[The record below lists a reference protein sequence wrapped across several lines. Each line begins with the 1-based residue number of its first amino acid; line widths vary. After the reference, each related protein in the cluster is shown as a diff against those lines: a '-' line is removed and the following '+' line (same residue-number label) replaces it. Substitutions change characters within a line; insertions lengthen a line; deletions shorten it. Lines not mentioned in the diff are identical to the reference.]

1 MSSAGPTALLAGA
14 TERRRSAAGLGRALS
29 LLNHAVLIGLSVL
42 MVGPFFWMISAS
54 LKTEVAISRYPPEI
68 LSQPIMWSN
77 YLQAIQTFPFGVFAF
92 NSVKIATLATIGTVL
107 SSMLAAFAYA
117 RMDFPGKRLLFSI
130 QLATL
135 MIPGVVHI
143 IPAFM
148 IMKTLGW
155 INTHYPLIVP
165 HFLGGAFGT
174 FLLRQFFLTIP
185 REYDDAAKIDG
196 AGYLVILA
204 RIYAPL
210 AKPALATLGVFT
222 FMASW
227 NDFLGP
233 IIYLTSEKLMTLQ
246 VGLQYFRG
254 QYQIQTNLLMA
265 GAVITVAPIVGIYV
279 VAQKYFVQGV
289 TMSGLK
295 G

>member
-1 MSSAGPTALLAGA
+1 
-14 TERRRSAAGLGRALS
+14 
-29 LLNHAVLIGLSVL
+29 
-42 MVGPFFWMISAS
+42 
-54 LKTEVAISRYPPEI
+54 
-68 LSQPIMWSN
+68 
-77 YLQAIQTFPFGVFAF
+77 
-92 NSVKIATLATIGTVL
+92 
-107 SSMLAAFAYA
+107 
-117 RMDFPGKRLLFSI
+117 
-130 QLATL
+130 
-135 MIPGVVHI
+135 
-143 IPAFM
+143 M

-196 AGYLVILA
+196 AGYLVILS

-210 AKPALATLGVFT
+210 AKPALATLAVFT

-265 GAVITVAPIVGIYV
+265 GAVITVAPIVIIYV

>member
-1 MSSAGPTALLAGA
+1 V
-14 TERRRSAAGLGRALS
+14 R
-29 LLNHAVLIGLSVL
+29 
-42 MVGPFFWMISAS
+42 
-54 LKTEVAISRYPPEI
+54 PPH
-68 LSQPIMWSN
+68 
-77 YLQAIQTFPFGVFAF
+77 
-92 NSVKIATLATIGTVL
+92 
-107 SSMLAAFAYA
+107 LAARDGLDGVEEIPPLAVTNRSRSGSRQWA
-117 RMDFPGKRLLFSI
+117 RRDS
-130 QLATL
+130 
-135 MIPGVVHI
+135 
-143 IPAFM
+143 PAE
-148 IMKTLGW
+148 LR
-155 INTHYPLIVP
+155 
-165 HFLGGAFGT
+165 GAFGT

-185 REYDDAAKIDG
+185 REYDDAARIDG
-196 AGYLVILA
+196 AGYLVILV

-210 AKPALATLGVFT
+210 AKPALATLAVFT

-265 GAVITVAPIVGIYV
+265 GAVITVAPIVGIYL

>member
-1 MSSAGPTALLAGA
+1 
-14 TERRRSAAGLGRALS
+14 
-29 LLNHAVLIGLSVL
+29 
-42 MVGPFFWMISAS
+42 
-54 LKTEVAISRYPPEI
+54 
-68 LSQPIMWSN
+68 
-77 YLQAIQTFPFGVFAF
+77 
-92 NSVKIATLATIGTVL
+92 
-107 SSMLAAFAYA
+107 MLAAFAYA
-117 RMDFPGKRLLFSI
+117 RMDFPGKKLLFSI

-196 AGYLVILA
+196 AGHLVILA

-210 AKPALATLGVFT
+210 AKPALATLAVFT

-254 QYQIQTNLLMA
+254 QYQVQTNLLMA
-265 GAVITVAPIVGIYV
+265 GAVITVAPIVGLYV